1 MGIVELILCA
11 VALSMDAFAVAI
23 CKGLSMK
30 KLTLKKAFIIGLWF
44 GGFQALMPTIG
55 YFVASLF
62 AGYIEEFDHWIAFI
76 LLVLIGG
83 NMILESLSKKEEELD
98 DDLSFRTM
106 LLLALATSI
115 DALAIGVSFA
125 MLKVNVAIAA
135 PLIGVTTLLLSM
147 LGVKVGN
154 LFGNRYKK
162 KAEFAGGCVLS
173 LLGLKILLE
182 GLGILHLP
190 F

>member
-1 MGIVELILCA
+1 
-11 VALSMDAFAVAI
+11 
-23 CKGLSMK
+23 
-30 KLTLKKAFIIGLWF
+30 
-44 GGFQALMPTIG
+44 
-55 YFVASLF
+55 
-62 AGYIEEFDHWIAFI
+62 
-76 LLVLIGG
+76 
-83 NMILESLSKKEEELD
+83 
-98 DDLSFRTM
+98 M

-154 LFGNRYKK
+154 LFGTRYKK
-162 KAEFAGGCVLS
+162 KAEFAGGCVLI

>member
-1 MGIVELILCA
+1 
-11 VALSMDAFAVAI
+11 
-23 CKGLSMK
+23 
-30 KLTLKKAFIIGLWF
+30 
-44 GGFQALMPTIG
+44 MPTIG

-154 LFGNRYKK
+154 LFGTRYKK
-162 KAEFAGGCVLS
+162 KAEFAGGCVLI